1 MKKNLT
7 IYLLYDNNDYY
18 KLPANDLSKNSNVRE
33 ISLVGGSEDIIG
45 LKRIKSRN
53 LFDSETMRSIA
64 NKTKSNY
71 ALVQIKRGKIIPG
84 QFFIER
90 LLTAAQNTS
99 AGLVYCDFYEQEGT
113 KLIPHPL
120 IDYQPG
126 SIRDDF
132 DFGSFVMIEK
142 DTMLKAVKSV
152 KDSAKYSG
160 FYSLRLA
167 ISRQNSI
174 FRLPEC
180 LYTVEREDRMEA
192 GEKQFNYVDPK
203 NRDVQIEM
211 ERSATE
217 HLKKLKA
224 FLSPGSKKLN
234 PGSLKFDYEASVI
247 IPVKNREKTISES
260 VVSALEQKTNFKFNL
275 LVVDNHSTD
284 ETTKI
289 LNEISKKDKRVI
301 HIIPERRDLQI
312 GGCWNEAIFHNL
324 CGKFAIQ
331 LDSDDLYKDQTT
343 LQKIVDKFYEE
354 RCGMVIGSY
363 QLTDFNLNEVPPGII
378 DHREWSEDNGKN
390 NALRING
397 MGAPRAFFTPLIRDI
412 KFPNVSYGEDYSV
425 VLAISRHYKIG
436 RIYEPIYI
444 CRRWEGNTDSS
455 LSIEQENR
463 NNFYKDKIRT
473 IEILA
478 RKQFIRGKKK

>member
-1 MKKNLT
+1 MKRNLT
-7 IYLLYDNNDYY
+7 LYLLYDNNNCY
-18 KLPANDLSKNSNVRE
+18 KLLAKELGKNSNVRE
-33 ISLVGGSEDIIG
+33 IILISETENEIG
-45 LKRIKSRN
+45 FRCIKSWN
-53 LFDSETMRSIA
+53 LFDSRTMKSIA
-64 NKTKSNY
+64 SKTKGDY
-71 ALVQIKRGKIIPG
+71 ALIQIKRGKIIPG

-90 LLTAAQNTS
+90 FLSVIQNTS
-99 AGLVYCDFYEQEGT
+99 AGLVYSDFYERDGI

-120 IDYQPG
+120 IDYQLG

-132 DFGSFVMIEK
+132 DFGSFVMIEREALRK
-142 DTMLKAVKSV
+142 AARSIKSDT
-152 KDSAKYSG
+152 KYSG
-160 FYSLRLA
+160 FYSIRLA

-174 FRLPEC
+174 FRLPEF
-180 LYTVEREDRMEA
+180 LYTVEKEDNGKT
-192 GEKQFNYVDPK
+192 GEKQFSYVDPG
-203 NRDVQIEM
+203 NRDKQVEM
-211 ERSATE
+211 ERSVTE

-224 FLSPGSKKLN
+224 FLSAGIKKLN
-234 PGSLKFDYEASVI
+234 PGSLKFEYEASII
-247 IPVKNREKTISES
+247 IPVKNRERTIADA
-260 VVSALEQKTNFKFNL
+260 VNSALKQKTNFLFNL
-275 LVVDNHSTD
+275 IVVDNHSTD

-289 LNEISKKDKRVI
+289 LNAFSNKDKRVI
-301 HIIPERRDLQI
+301 HLIPDRRDLQI

-324 CGKFAIQ
+324 CGKFAVQ
-331 LDSDDLYKDQTT
+331 LDSDDFYKDPTT
-343 LQKIVDKFYEE
+343 LQKIVDKLYEE

-363 QLTDFNLNEVPPGII
+363 QLTDLNLNEIPPGIV

-397 MGAPRAFFTPLIRDI
+397 LGAPRAFFTPLIRTI

-455 LSIEQENR
+455 LSIEQENK

-478 RKQFIRGKKK
+478 RKQFINENKH

>member
-1 MKKNLT
+1 MKRNLT
-7 IYLLYDNNDYY
+7 LYLLYDNNDCY
-18 KLPANDLSKNSNVRE
+18 KLLADELGKNSNVKEVILIGKTENE
-33 ISLVGGSEDIIG
+33 IGF
-45 LKRIKSRN
+45 KCIKSGN
-53 LFDSETMRSIA
+53 LFDSETMKSIA
-64 NKTKSNY
+64 SKSKSDY
-71 ALVQIKRGKIIPG
+71 ALIQIKKEKIIPG

-90 LLTAAQNTS
+90 ILTAAENTS
-99 AGLVYCDFYEQEGT
+99 AGLVYCDFYEQDGVQLT
-113 KLIPHPL
+113 PHPL
-120 IDYQPG
+120 IDYQSG

-132 DFGSFVMIEK
+132 DFGSFVMIEREA
-142 DTMLKAVKSV
+142 LRKAAKSV
-152 KDSAKYSG
+152 KNDVKYSG
-160 FYSLRLA
+160 FYSIRLA

-174 FRLPEC
+174 FRIPEL
-180 LYTVEREDRMEA
+180 LYTVGKDGREKT
-192 GEKQFNYVDPK
+192 GEKQFNYVDPR

-234 PGSLKFDYEASVI
+234 LGALKFDYEASVI
-247 IPVKNREKTISES
+247 IPVKNRESTISDS
-260 VVSALEQKTNFKFNL
+260 LASALGQKTSFKFNL
-275 LVVDNHSTD
+275 IVVDNHSTD

-289 LNEISKKDKRVI
+289 LDEFSNNDKRVI
-301 HIIPERRDLQI
+301 HIIPERKDLQI
-312 GGCWNEAIFHNL
+312 GGCWNEAIFHKL
-324 CGKFAIQ
+324 CGKFAVQ

-363 QLTDFNLNEVPPGII
+363 QLTDFDLNEVPPGVV

-397 MGAPRAFFTPLIRDI
+397 LGAPRAFFTPLIRDI

-425 VLAISRHYKIG
+425 VLAISRYYKIG

-473 IEILA
+473 IEISA
-478 RKQFIRGKKK
+478 RKQFIIGNNR

>member
-7 IYLLYDNNDYY
+7 LYLLYDKNDCY
-18 KLPANDLSKNSNVRE
+18 KLLADELGKNSNVKEVILISETGNE
-33 ISLVGGSEDIIG
+33 IGF
-45 LKRIKSRN
+45 KCIKSRN
-53 LFDSETMRSIA
+53 IFDSKTMKSIA
-64 NKTKSNY
+64 NKTNSKY
-71 ALVQIKRGKIIPG
+71 ALIQVKRGEITPG

-90 LLTAAQNTS
+90 ILTAAQNTS
-99 AGLVYCDFYEQEGT
+99 TGFVYSDFYEQEGT

-120 IDYQPG
+120 IDYQTG

-142 DTMLKAVKSV
+142 EALRKAAKSLKN
-152 KDSAKYSG
+152 DSKYSG
-160 FYSLRLA
+160 FYSVRLA
-167 ISRQNSI
+167 ISRQSSI
-174 FRLPEC
+174 FRIPEF
-180 LYTVEREDRMEA
+180 LYAVRKENRAKT
-192 GEKQFNYVDPK
+192 GEKQFNYVDPR

-234 PGSLKFDYEASVI
+234 PGALKFDYEASVI
-247 IPVKNREKTISES
+247 IPVKNRERTIADSIA
-260 VVSALEQKTNFKFNL
+260 SALDQKTSFKFNII
-275 LVVDNHSTD
+275 VVDNHSTD

-289 LNEISKKDKRVI
+289 LDEFSHNDKRVI
-301 HIIPERRDLQI
+301 NIIPERRDLQI
-312 GGCWNEAIFHNL
+312 GGCWNEAIFHKL
-324 CGKFAIQ
+324 CGKFAVQ
-331 LDSDDLYKDQTT
+331 LDSDDIYKDQGT

-363 QLTDFNLNEVPPGII
+363 QLTDLDLSEVPPGII
-378 DHREWSEDNGKN
+378 DHREWSDNNGKN

-397 MGAPRAFFTPLIRDI
+397 LGAPRAFFTPLIRDI

-425 VLAISRHYKIG
+425 VLAISRHYKVG

-455 LSIEQENR
+455 LSIEQENS

-478 RKQFIRGKKK
+478 RKQIMKANKR

>member
-7 IYLLYDNNDYY
+7 IYLLHDSNDYY
-18 KLPANDLSKNSNVRE
+18 KLPANELGKNSSVRE
-33 ISLVGGSEDIIG
+33 IILISEAEDVNG
-45 LKRIKSRN
+45 FKCIKSGN
-53 LFDSETMRSIA
+53 LFDSGTMKSIA

-71 ALVQIKRGKIIPG
+71 ALIQIKKEKIIPG

-90 LLTAAQNTS
+90 FLTAAQNTF
-99 AGLVYCDFYEQEGT
+99 AGLVYSGFYEQEGI

-132 DFGSFVMIEK
+132 DFGSFVMIKK
-142 DTMLKAVKSV
+142 DAMMKAVKSV
-152 KDSAKYSG
+152 KNNAKYSG
-160 FYSLRLA
+160 FYSVRLS

-174 FRLPEC
+174 FRLPEF
-180 LYTVEREDRMEA
+180 LYTVEKENRREA
-192 GEKQFNYVDPK
+192 GEKQFNYVDPR
-203 NRDVQIEM
+203 NREVQIEM

-217 HLKKLKA
+217 HLKKLNA
-224 FLSPGSKKLN
+224 FLSPGNKKLN
-234 PGSLKFDYEASVI
+234 PGSLKFEYEASVI

-260 VVSALEQKTNFKFNL
+260 VASVLGQKTSFKFNL

-289 LNEISKKDKRVI
+289 LDDLSKRDKRVI

-363 QLTDFNLNEVPPGII
+363 RLTDFNLNEIPPGIV
-378 DHREWSEDNGKN
+378 DHREWSEDNGRN

-397 MGAPRAFFTPLIRDI
+397 LGAPRAFFTTLIRDI

-425 VLAISRHYKIG
+425 VLAISRQYKIG

-444 CRRWEGNTDSS
+444 CRRWRVS
-455 LSIEQENR
+455 
-463 NNFYKDKIRT
+463 
-473 IEILA
+473 
-478 RKQFIRGKKK
+478 

>member
-1 MKKNLT
+1 MKRNLT
-7 IYLLYDNNDYY
+7 LYLLYDNNDCY
-18 KLPANDLSKNSNVRE
+18 KLLADKLGKNSNVKEVILIGETENE
-33 ISLVGGSEDIIG
+33 IGF
-45 LKRIKSRN
+45 KCIKSGN
-53 LFDSETMRSIA
+53 LFDSETMKSIA
-64 NKTKSNY
+64 SKTKSDY
-71 ALVQIKRGKIIPG
+71 ALIQIKRGKIIPG

-90 LLTAAQNTS
+90 ILTAAENTS
-99 AGLVYCDFYEQEGT
+99 AGLVYSDFYEQDGVQLT
-113 KLIPHPL
+113 PHPL
-120 IDYQPG
+120 IDYQSG

-132 DFGSFVMIEK
+132 DFGSFVMIEREA
-142 DTMLKAVKSV
+142 LRKAVKSV
-152 KDSAKYSG
+152 KNDVKYSG
-160 FYSLRLA
+160 FYTLRLA

-174 FRLPEC
+174 FRLPEL
-180 LYTVEREDRMEA
+180 LYTVEKEDREKT
-192 GEKQFNYVDPK
+192 GEKQFNYVDPR

-211 ERSATE
+211 ERSVTE

-234 PGSLKFDYEASVI
+234 LGALKFDYEASVI
-247 IPVKNREKTISES
+247 IPVKNRERTIADS
-260 VVSALEQKTNFKFNL
+260 VASALEQKTSFKFNL
-275 LVVDNHSTD
+275 IVVDNHSTD

-289 LNEISKKDKRVI
+289 LDEFSNNNNRVI
-301 HIIPERRDLQI
+301 HIIPKRKDLQI
-312 GGCWNEAIFHNL
+312 GGCWNEAIFHKL
-324 CGKFAIQ
+324 CGKFAVQ
-331 LDSDDLYKDQTT
+331 LDSDDLYKDQST

-363 QLTDFNLNEVPPGII
+363 QLTDFELNEVPPGVV

-397 MGAPRAFFTPLIRDI
+397 LGAPRAFFTPLLRDI

-425 VLAISRHYKIG
+425 VLAISRYYKIG

-444 CRRWEGNTDSS
+444 CRRWKGNTDSS

-473 IEILA
+473 IEISA
-478 RKQFIRGKKK
+478 RKQFIIGNNR